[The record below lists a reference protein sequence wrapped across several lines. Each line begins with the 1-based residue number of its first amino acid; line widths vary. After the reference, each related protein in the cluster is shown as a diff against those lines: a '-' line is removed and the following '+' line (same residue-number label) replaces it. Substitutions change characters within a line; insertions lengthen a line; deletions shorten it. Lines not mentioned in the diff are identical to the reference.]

1 MKIQRLLDKAY
12 NLEGLSYI
20 IHNLLYDIDIN
31 PEDYQKKFDSILE
44 LSSSIYHKVLEVKND
59 IYKLYKLEE
68 QEQLKPY
75 LIQQ

>member
-20 IHNLLYDIDIN
+20 INNLLYDIDMN
-31 PEDYQKKFDSILE
+31 PTDYHKKFDSIIE
-44 LSSSIYHKVLEVKND
+44 LSSAIYHKVLEVKND
-59 IYKLYKLEE
+59 IYKLYKVEE

-75 LIQQ
+75 LIQ